1 MKKIL
6 SERSNQVMVPDNW
19 MEIDIIIGV
28 SIGIIIFF
36 ILLCG
41 LRNCFCKSSD
51 SPSRETNGF
60 SLSVDNRVQN
70 EEDTNVQPI
79 YPVDSDQGFERT
91 ENL

>member
-1 MKKIL
+1 
-6 SERSNQVMVPDNW
+6 MVPDNW

-41 LRNCFCKSSD
+41 LRNYFCKSPD
-51 SPSRETNGF
+51 SPSRATDEF

-70 EEDTNVQPI
+70 EEDANVQPI
-79 YPVDSDQGFERT
+79 YPVDSDQRFERT